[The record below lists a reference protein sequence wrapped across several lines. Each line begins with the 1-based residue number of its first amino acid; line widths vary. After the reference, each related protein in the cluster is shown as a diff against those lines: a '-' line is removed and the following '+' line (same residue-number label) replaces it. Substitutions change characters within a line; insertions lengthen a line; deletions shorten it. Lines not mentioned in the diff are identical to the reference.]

1 MSKRLIF
8 VFAAILVSAGA
19 VAAGEPQTQRE
30 GGDACLQNNRL
41 WGWSVVDNRTL
52 SITDRAQRR
61 YTVRVAEGCV
71 GMRRS
76 TVSAIEFRSFSLN
89 LSCIGTGDFVRF
101 VDPTLG
107 RLTCRVLSVEPELP
121 KQRTR

>member
-1 MSKRLIF
+1 MGKRLKL
-8 VFAAILVSAGA
+8 VFAAMAISAGA
-19 VAAGEPQTQRE
+19 AAAGETQAPR
-30 GGDACLQNNRL
+30 GGGEACLQNNRL

-61 YTVRVAEGCV
+61 YRVRVAEGCV

-89 LSCIGTGDFVRF
+89 LSCIGPGDFVRF

-107 RLTCRVLSVEPELP
+107 RLTCGVQSVEPELP
-121 KQRTR
+121 QRRTR

>member
-1 MSKRLIF
+1 MRKRLIIA
-8 VFAAILVSAGA
+8 FAAMLVSAGA
-19 VAAGEPQTQRE
+19 AGAGETQAPRE
-30 GGDACLQNNRL
+30 GGEACLQNNRL

-61 YTVRVAEGCV
+61 FRVRVAEGCV

-89 LSCIGTGDFVRF
+89 LSCIGPGDFVRF

-107 RLTCRVLSVEPELP
+107 RLTCAVQSVERELP
-121 KQRTR
+121 QSRNR

>member
-1 MSKRLIF
+1 MRKHLIF
-8 VFAAILVSAGA
+8 AFAAIFASTAA
-19 VAAGEPQTQRE
+19 AAGEAQAPRE

-61 YTVRVAEGCV
+61 FRVRVAEGCV

-89 LSCIGTGDFVRF
+89 LSCIGPGDFVRF
-101 VDPTLG
+101 ADPTLG
-107 RLTCRVLSVEPELP
+107 RLTCGVQSVEPELP
-121 KQRTR
+121 KARAR